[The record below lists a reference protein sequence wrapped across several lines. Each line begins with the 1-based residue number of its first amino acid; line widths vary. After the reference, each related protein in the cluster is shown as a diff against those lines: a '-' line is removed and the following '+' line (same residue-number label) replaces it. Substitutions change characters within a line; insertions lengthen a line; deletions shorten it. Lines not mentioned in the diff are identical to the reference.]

1 CIFFFSALRAWSTL
15 LSRTR
20 TCTQRSFAS
29 DMPNVPEPADRH
41 RSATARALHDVGVYQ
56 NQREESIAVLTP
68 CRPRASPGLLLSDAD
83 ATLRAARARRRRQV
97 QARSRRAAPR

>member
-1 CIFFFSALRAWSTL
+1 FFSALRAWSTL

-56 NQREESIAVLTP
+56 NQREESIAVLTS
-68 CRPRASPGLLLSDAD
+68 CRPRAPPGLLRSEPA
-83 ATLRAARARRRRQV
+83 ARLRAAWPLRRRQA